1 MRSAY
6 FPRALDKRSLALSI
20 LLHALLLFLLLSIR
34 HRSDEVPQPA
44 AAPPLLNL
52 DLPPERQLQPTAKL
66 EKAAPSLGESRPKQ
80 QIAQV
85 SHETA
90 PSAPAL
96 SAQPVVVP
104 PVQPVV
110 QLPVLTPI
118 ASGTSDLGNSVTSGV
133 VPGSS
138 QSGGGSGSGAG
149 AGSGGGGGGSGGDA
163 TAEKPDWIEKPTSD
177 EHMAVLSSSAFT
189 DHANGWAVLSCLVT
203 RAKTV
208 RSCKVLS
215 ESVDSAGQRRYA
227 FGKSAL
233 RLSQYFRIRPP
244 VRNGQPRYDIRV
256 RIPVFWNWK

>member
-1 MRSAY
+1 MRSAH

-20 LLHALLLFLLLSIR
+20 LIHALLIFLLISIR
-34 HRSDEVPQPA
+34 HTSDEVPQPA

-52 DLPPERQLQPTAKL
+52 DLPPEAQHQSTVKLQ
-66 EKAAPSLGESRPKQ
+66 KAAPSLGESRPKQ
-80 QIAQV
+80 QIARI
-85 SHETA
+85 SHEAA

-96 SAQPVVVP
+96 SAQPVV
-104 PVQPVV
+104 QPLLEPIA

-118 ASGTSDLGNSVTSGV
+118 ASGTSNLGNSVTWV

-138 QSGGGSGSGAG
+138 QSDSGSGGGAG

-163 TAEKPDWIEKPTSD
+163 TAERPDWIEKPTSD
-177 EHMAVLSSSAFT
+177 ERMAVLSSSAFT